1 MDRSQHLQSARDFL
15 AALAALETMPRQSQ
29 AVAEMIWGATVAAM
43 SAADPEYAVSRH
55 FAPNQQW
62 SFRQSAQRIAN
73 PGLAQSQLEHCL
85 DNNQK
90 LLHTHFY
97 HGDLAIGVFQQS
109 RREGLAFGIQNHR
122 RCRTIAPLNFT
133 TAGGKAT

>member
-29 AVAEMIWGATVAAM
+29 TVAEMIWGATVAAM
-43 SAADPEYAVSRH
+43 SAADPEHGVSHH

-62 SFRQSAQRIAN
+62 SFRQAGQRIAN
-73 PGLAQSQLEHCL
+73 ADLTASELERCL

-97 HGDLAIGVFQQS
+97 HGDLPGEVFQQS
-109 RREGLAFGIQNHR
+109 RREGLAFVSRI
-122 RCRTIAPLNFT
+122 IAVAELSLP
-133 TAGGKAT
+133 